1 MANNTIEED
10 VPIDPGANAS
20 RADKDKYKKHMDD
33 MLDVGCLMPAT
44 MTPELQKQHEDM
56 VAYEMIQNLKDIY
69 EGQARQERYET
80 SKDLFQCKM
89 SEGTLVGAH
98 VIKMMGYIRTLEKL
112 GLALNNELVT
122 DIILQSLSDNLKQF
136 ILISL

>member
-1 MANNTIEED
+1 MSCACHHN
-10 VPIDPGANAS
+10 S
-20 RADKDKYKKHMDD
+20 RASEATRVRGIIRDD
-33 MLDVGCLMPAT
+33 TKSQGDF
-44 MTPELQKQHEDM
+44 
-56 VAYEMIQNLKDIY
+56 
-69 EGQARQERYET
+69 EGKARQERYET

-89 SEGTLVGAH
+89 SEGTPVGAH
-98 VIKMMGYIRTLEKL
+98 VIKMMGYIQTLEKL